1 MADKCHLFLPP
12 TLSHFW
18 GPIQTAPGFVRP
30 GREWHTGFMPKRTST
45 KKPAGRPSDVDQVA
59 AFMVRQTTEERA
71 IENQSATPKPQV
83 SKAISRV
90 MAQMGSKGGKIGGKQ
105 RLVNMSPERRSEV
118 ASQAAKA
125 RWAKEKGQ
133 A

>member
-1 MADKCHLFLPP
+1 VGYFEFFNFQPRC
-12 TLSHFW
+12 
-18 GPIQTAPGFVRP
+18 
-30 GREWHTGFMPKRTST
+30 EWHTGFMPKRTST
-45 KKPAGRPSDVDQVA
+45 KKPARRPTDVNQVA
-59 AFMVRQTTEERA
+59 AFMVRETTEERTV
-71 IENQSATPKPQV
+71 ENQPVTPKAPI

-90 MAQMGSKGGKIGGKQ
+90 MAQMGSKGGKIGGKS
-105 RLVNMSPERRSEV
+105 RLRKMTPERRSEV